1 MYTEISYAFSIWF
14 NSTTIVWY
22 IATNGFHG
30 LFSYN
35 SHVMSY
41 SKAKQQYIRS
51 EHFSK
56 WIYEYQKFVYACL
69 GVIFANTSTQFVLSL
84 IYNHDN
90 NNNIYYYITNES
102 TVYACCVCLSFS
114 NGYDVR
120 RSSCHTGM
128 LQSQKLLQKI
138 ISWSQ
143 CSPFCLNHCHRV
155 FGVDALVFTNTSSN
169 CINNTMPW
177 VKLLDMHRHKYVC
190 IYNNSIYH
198 FCPLRLLK

>member
-90 NNNIYYYITNES
+90 NNNIYYYITNKS
-102 TVYACCVCLSFS
+102 TVYACCEAYTYIFFEWLRCTEELLPHRNVTKSKTFTKDNLLIPMLPVLS
-114 NGYDVR
+114 
-120 RSSCHTGM
+120 
-128 LQSQKLLQKI
+128 
-138 ISWSQ
+138 
-143 CSPFCLNHCHRV
+143 
-155 FGVDALVFTNTSSN
+155 
-169 CINNTMPW
+169 
-177 VKLLDMHRHKYVC
+177 
-190 IYNNSIYH
+190 
-198 FCPLRLLK
+198 